1 LNDAP
6 RPTFSEP
13 PWRGEPLN
21 GSTILLWAEQGLGD
35 TIQFIRYS
43 AWVKQLGARVLVE
56 CPPTLHVLL
65 STVVGIDRFV
75 VASGAR
81 FDYYVPLLSLPAVLG
96 TTLATVPAE
105 VPYLHAAP
113 ERVAHWKSELAGIK
127 GFKVGI
133 AWQGSTRFLGDY
145 FRSLPLA
152 QFAPV
157 AACPG
162 VKLFS
167 LQKGTGSEQ
176 LASWSGPAEIVDLGS
191 SLDVEGNA
199 FVDTAAVMMNL
210 DLVITSD
217 TSIAHVAGA
226 LGVPVWVALQETP
239 NWRWLVGREDS
250 PWYPTM
256 RLFRQSRLGDWEGVF
271 AEIAARLRSLST
283 GSPLK

>member
-1 LNDAP
+1 M
-6 RPTFSEP
+6 
-13 PWRGEPLN
+13 
-21 GSTILLWAEQGLGD
+21 Q
-35 TIQFIRYS
+35 S
-43 AWVKQLGARVLVE
+43 AA
-56 CPPTLHVLL
+56 
-65 STVVGIDRFV
+65 GIDRFV
-75 VASGAR
+75 VAEGAR
-81 FDYYVPLLSLPAVLG
+81 FDYYVPLLSLPAALE
-96 TTLATVPAE
+96 TTLATVPAD

-113 ERVAHWKSELAGIK
+113 ERIAHWKNELAGVE

-133 AWQGSTRFLGDY
+133 AWQGSTRFPGDY

-162 VKLFS
+162 VQLFS

-176 LASWSGPAEIVDLGS
+176 LTNWSGPGNIVDLGS
-191 SLDVEGNA
+191 SLDLEGDA

-239 NWRWLVGREDS
+239 NWRWLVGRDDS

-271 AEIAARLRSLST
+271 AKMAERVRSF
-283 GSPLK
+283 SPR